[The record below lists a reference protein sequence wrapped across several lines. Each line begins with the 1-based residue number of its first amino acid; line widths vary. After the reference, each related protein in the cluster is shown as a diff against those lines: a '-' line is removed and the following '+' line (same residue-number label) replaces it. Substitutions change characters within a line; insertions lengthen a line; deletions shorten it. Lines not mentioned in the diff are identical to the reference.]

1 MGSTHGER
9 KESTPA
15 AKATAKDMDPSMSSP
30 GTLKR
35 LRRTLYRYYYRLKYF
50 PFTRERK
57 ERRERGERGFIVIQI
72 DALAHEDLV
81 RALDRGYAPRLR
93 ELIERHGWELRRYPA
108 GLPSA
113 TPAAQAAIFFGTK
126 QDIPAFRFYEK
137 AERRLVIGSK
147 PADVQ
152 HIRDRLP
159 ASGIL
164 DGGSGYV
171 NIYDGG
177 ADRAVF
183 TLAAKEPQPFLQKMG
198 GGRVALLALLHP
210 VRMVRMAVDSVVEYV
225 REEFVRIWGQMR
237 GQYTYYWWY
246 LPFLHIGS
254 NVVLRELQT
263 MAVLLDIY
271 TGVPAIYTTY
281 NVYDE
286 FAHHFGPGSRTA
298 YSSIRSLDRRIG
310 LILRML
316 RRAPGRPY
324 DVYILSDH
332 GQTPSVPYRIR
343 YRETL
348 GDTIV
353 NAAKH
358 GVFVMAGTGDY
369 ALEHQDVMN
378 FLVRELEQVSASS
391 SLPARKAGS
400 RLGRWLRQHYNIF
413 PLVAETVKESD
424 DARIVVT
431 YSSSLAHVY
440 WTRPERPLHLDEIRS
455 DPERRALY
463 YFLVSHSGIGCVITR
478 MLDGAHVETL
488 RGRALITP
496 GGEVEVLA
504 GDDPLR
510 HYASTG
516 VERRAIVQLATM
528 SNAGDMILFGAYD
541 EEQDVCVCFDDQIGA
556 HGALGGRQGWPFI
569 LTPAGLI
576 PPDHPINDP
585 LDLHPLFLRYRRAHG
600 PVHPGRGRDRQDQAD
615 VVPPAKR

>member
-1 MGSTHGER
+1 
-9 KESTPA
+9 
-15 AKATAKDMDPSMSSP
+15 MSSP
-30 GTLKR
+30 GSLRR
-35 LRRTLYRYYYRLKYF
+35 LRRALYRYYYRLKYF
-50 PFTRERK
+50 PFTQERK
-57 ERRERGERGFIVIQI
+57 DRRERDERGFLVIQV

-81 RALDRGYAPRLR
+81 RALDRGYAPNLR
-93 ELIERHGWELRRYPA
+93 RLIERHGWDLRKFPA

-137 AERRLVIGSK
+137 AERRLIIGSR

-159 ASGIL
+159 ESGIL

-177 ADRAVF
+177 ADRAIF
-183 TLAAKEPQPFLQKMG
+183 TLAAKQPQRFLQKMG
-198 GGRVALLALLHP
+198 GARVALLAALHP
-210 VRMVRMAVDSVVEYV
+210 VRMAMMVVDSVVEYV
-225 REEFVRIWGQMR
+225 REEFIRIWGQMR

-246 LPFLHIGS
+246 IPFLHIGS

-263 MAVLLDIY
+263 LAVLLDIY

-298 YSSIRSLDRRIG
+298 YSSIRGLDRRIG
-310 LILRML
+310 HILRML

-343 YRETL
+343 YDETL
-348 GDTIV
+348 GDTIMG
-353 NAAKH
+353 AAER

-369 ALEHQDVMN
+369 ALEHQDVMD
-378 FLVRELEQVSASS
+378 FLVQELEHVSEES
-391 SLPARKAGS
+391 SLPARKAGLG
-400 RLGRWLRQHYNIF
+400 LGRWLRRQYSLF

-440 WTRPERPLHLDEIRS
+440 WTEPARPLHFDEIRAEA
-455 DPERRALY
+455 DRRALY
-463 YFLVSHSGIGCVITR
+463 YFLVAHDGIGCVITR
-478 MLDGAHVETL
+478 MLDGAHVESL

-496 GGEVEVLA
+496 DGEMEILSGV
-504 GDDPLR
+504 DPLEA
-510 HYASTG
+510 YAATAM
-516 VERRAIVQLATM
+516 ERRAVAGLAAM
-528 SNAGDMILFGAYD
+528 RNAGDMILFGAYD
-541 EEQDVCVCFDDQIGA
+541 PVQDLCVCFDDQIGA
-556 HGALGGRQGWPFI
+556 HGAMGGRQFWPFL
-569 LTPAGLI
+569 LTPRGLV
-576 PPDHPINDP
+576 PDDHAIDDP
-585 LDLHPLFLRYRRAHG
+585 LDLHPLFRRYGWQAEAGQENRTGERRVSFGA
-600 PVHPGRGRDRQDQAD
+600 
-615 VVPPAKR
+615 